1 MDVELLL
8 GIFPQVLLDGITLGF
23 MYALIAL
30 GYTMVYG
37 VLEFINF
44 AHSEIFIFGA
54 FVGVELLLTFKTAGW
69 LDVLPWVVVLVV
81 VLLAGMAASGLL
93 AVLVERTAY
102 RPLRHAPRLI
112 PLISAIG
119 VSFFPQDTIRLAE
132 SLWRNAFNLV
142 YPSMDALNHRFEL
155 TQTIDVSMKSLV
167 VIVAAL
173 LMLWGLH
180 SLVNRTKVGKAIR
193 AVAED
198 QAAASLMGIN
208 VNRMISL
215 TFLIG
220 GAMGGGA
227 GVLFGMQYSLI
238 NPYTGFIP
246 GLKAFTAA
254 VLGGIG
260 NIPGAMLGRLL
271 LGILQAFGA
280 SYLSLLTGGALRA
293 EYRDIRGRGPR
304 RHHRGGAR
312 RAPGPRLCR
321 LLRGRRL
328 FLGHLRV
335 APGQSDLRRKRLPA
349 VAVVVLRLP
358 PGRRRRGRRSR
369 HSPGPAR
376 AEAPRR
382 LPGPRDPRLRRRHPR
397 ARQQSRQA
405 HQPDQRSQGHH
416 AHRTTAH
423 LLRPAPAG
431 RRDRPE
437 LQRDLPALSLRP
449 RAADRRR
456 HRARQPAAGGL
467 AHRPGLGGD
476 PRGPDGRAGHGRA
489 ARAHEAPGLRLR
501 RLLRGGGRRALL
513 GQADLHQPG
522 VLHLHGVH
530 RRARHDH
537 PGRHGLHPRRDPRR
551 RRRHHSEP
559 PGPQGLFPLA
569 QRAPQRGHHDPRLQ
583 PRQPAHP
590 ARAGQVRAHD
600 LRPHPRA
607 HDDLPA
613 AGHPARAAP
622 HARAPGAG
630 GALR

>member
-54 FVGVELLLTFKTAGW
+54 FVGVELLLTFKAAGW
-69 LDVLPWVVVLVV
+69 LDVLPWVVVLVL

-119 VSFFPQDTIRLAE
+119 VSFFLQDTIRLAE

-142 YPSMDALNHRFEL
+142 YPPMDALNHRFEL

-260 NIPGAMLGRLL
+260 NIPGAMLGGLL
-271 LGILQAFGA
+271 LGILEAFGA
-280 SYLSLLTGGALRA
+280 SYLSLLTGGAFGA
-293 EYRDIRGRGPR
+293 EYKDIL
-304 RHHRGGAR
+304 AFSI
-312 RAPGPRLCR
+312 LI
-321 LLRGRRL
+321 LILI
-328 FLGHLRV
+328 F
-335 APGQSDLRRKRLPA
+335 
-349 VAVVVLRLP
+349 
-358 PGRRRRGRRSR
+358 
-369 HSPGPAR
+369 
-376 AEAPRR
+376 
-382 LPGPRDPRLRRRHPR
+382 
-397 ARQQSRQA
+397 
-405 HQPDQRSQGHH
+405 
-416 AHRTTAH
+416 
-423 LLRPAPAG
+423 RPKG
-431 RRDRPE
+431 
-437 LQRDLPALSLRP
+437 
-449 RAADRRR
+449 
-456 HRARQPAAGGL
+456 
-467 AHRPGLGGD
+467 
-476 PRGPDGRAGHGRA
+476 
-489 ARAHEAPGLRLR
+489 
-501 RLLRGGGRRALL
+501 LL
-513 GQADLHQPG
+513 GEI
-522 VLHLHGVH
+522 V
-530 RRARHDH
+530 RERA
-537 PGRHGLHPRRDPRR
+537 
-551 RRRHHSEP
+551 
-559 PGPQGLFPLA
+559 
-569 QRAPQRGHHDPRLQ
+569 
-583 PRQPAHP
+583 
-590 ARAGQVRAHD
+590 
-600 LRPHPRA
+600 
-607 HDDLPA
+607 
-613 AGHPARAAP
+613 
-622 HARAPGAG
+622 
-630 GALR
+630 

>member
-1 MDVELLL
+1 
-8 GIFPQVLLDGITLGF
+8 
-23 MYALIAL
+23 
-30 GYTMVYG
+30 MVYG

-54 FVGVELLLTFKTAGW
+54 FVGVELLLTFKAAGW
-69 LDVLPWVVVLVV
+69 LDVLPWIVVLVV

-119 VSFFPQDTIRLAE
+119 VSFFLQDTIRLAE

-260 NIPGAMLGRLL
+260 NIPGAMLGGLL
-271 LGILQAFGA
+271 LGILEAFGA
-280 SYLSLLTGGALRA
+280 SYLSLLTGGAFGA
-293 EYRDIRGRGPR
+293 EYKDIL
-304 RHHRGGAR
+304 AFSI
-312 RAPGPRLCR
+312 LI
-321 LLRGRRL
+321 LILI
-328 FLGHLRV
+328 F
-335 APGQSDLRRKRLPA
+335 
-349 VAVVVLRLP
+349 
-358 PGRRRRGRRSR
+358 
-369 HSPGPAR
+369 
-376 AEAPRR
+376 
-382 LPGPRDPRLRRRHPR
+382 
-397 ARQQSRQA
+397 
-405 HQPDQRSQGHH
+405 
-416 AHRTTAH
+416 
-423 LLRPAPAG
+423 RPKG
-431 RRDRPE
+431 
-437 LQRDLPALSLRP
+437 
-449 RAADRRR
+449 
-456 HRARQPAAGGL
+456 
-467 AHRPGLGGD
+467 
-476 PRGPDGRAGHGRA
+476 
-489 ARAHEAPGLRLR
+489 
-501 RLLRGGGRRALL
+501 LL
-513 GQADLHQPG
+513 GEI
-522 VLHLHGVH
+522 V
-530 RRARHDH
+530 RERA
-537 PGRHGLHPRRDPRR
+537 
-551 RRRHHSEP
+551 
-559 PGPQGLFPLA
+559 
-569 QRAPQRGHHDPRLQ
+569 
-583 PRQPAHP
+583 
-590 ARAGQVRAHD
+590 
-600 LRPHPRA
+600 
-607 HDDLPA
+607 
-613 AGHPARAAP
+613 
-622 HARAPGAG
+622 
-630 GALR
+630 